1 MLSILSRAHVL
12 GFDEWANMRT
22 LLRKASSGLFFQGPD
37 HWTNNPDAGLNFKS
51 IDRALEFVRT
61 YKLEG
66 VEVAF
71 AFRNSSAVTTAPV
84 EKLELKYTE
93 A

>member
-1 MLSILSRAHVL
+1 MLLFMPRAHAL
-12 GFDEWANMRT
+12 GVNQWANMRT
-22 LLRKASSGLFFQGPD
+22 LLRKVANGLYFQGPD
-37 HWTNNPDAGLNFKS
+37 HWTNNPDAGLNFQS

-66 VEVAF
+66 IEVAF
-71 AFRNSSAVTTAPV
+71 AFRNSSGVTTASV
-84 EKLELKYTE
+84 EKLEVKYAE

>member
-1 MLSILSRAHVL
+1 
-12 GFDEWANMRT
+12 MRT
-22 LLRKASSGLFFQGPD
+22 LLRKVSSGLFFQGPD

-71 AFRNSSAVTTAPV
+71 AFRNSSAITTAPV

>member
-1 MLSILSRAHVL
+1 M
-12 GFDEWANMRT
+12 GFGEWANMRT
-22 LLRKASSGLFFQGPD
+22 LLRQVSSGLFFQGPD

-71 AFRNSSAVTTAPV
+71 AFRNSNAVTTASV
-84 EKLELKYTE
+84 EKLALKFAE

>member
-1 MLSILSRAHVL
+1 MPRAHVL
-12 GFDEWANMRT
+12 GFNQWANMRT
-22 LLRKASSGLFFQGPD
+22 LLRKVRTGLYFQGPD

-51 IDRALEFVRT
+51 IDRALDFVRT
-61 YKLEG
+61 YKMEG

-71 AFRNSSAVTTAPV
+71 AFRNSSAVTTASV
-84 EKLELKYTE
+84 EKLALKYAE

>member
-1 MLSILSRAHVL
+1 MARAHVL
-12 GFDEWANMRT
+12 GFDQWANMRT
-22 LLRKASSGLFFQGPD
+22 LLRKVSSGLFFQGPD

-71 AFRNSSAVTTAPV
+71 AFRNSSAITTAPV